1 MRIEVAKLLGDAGH
15 PVLDVPWRR
24 DVERSGAY
32 VAAVFEG
39 VGGGTGDE
47 DERACG
53 RFDHVV
59 FEAEVQGSLEHE
71 EHVVRRVMRCAG
83 ALGVRFEPPLGD
95 GIPTVRLVTVG
106 LEDGAES
113 THRVCPAFARAEH
126 DRFTFSR
133 VAHAGVPVCARTRAS
148 PFGPGVMCRSW
159 PGALMVTLCHTPWGT
174 TRASPA
180 AMLTWRSPSGSSS
193 RTDMAPEIR

>member
-1 MRIEVAKLLGDAGH
+1 MRIAVAKPLGDAGH
-15 PVLDVPWRR
+15 PVLEVPWRR

-39 VGGGTGDE
+39 AGGATGHE
-47 DERACG
+47 DERAC
-53 RFDHVV
+53 RRLDPVAI
-59 FEAEVQGSLEHE
+59 EEEVQGSFEHE
-71 EHVVRRVMRCAG
+71 EHVVRRVMMSAG

-95 GIPTVRLVTVG
+95 GVPTVRLVAVG

-113 THRVCPAFARAEH
+113 THRVCTAFARAEH

-133 VAHAGVPVCARTRAS
+133 VAHAGVPVWALTRAS

-159 PGALMVTLCHTPWGT
+159 PGSLMVTLCHTPCGT

-180 AMLTWRSPSGSSS
+180 AMSTWRSPSGSSS